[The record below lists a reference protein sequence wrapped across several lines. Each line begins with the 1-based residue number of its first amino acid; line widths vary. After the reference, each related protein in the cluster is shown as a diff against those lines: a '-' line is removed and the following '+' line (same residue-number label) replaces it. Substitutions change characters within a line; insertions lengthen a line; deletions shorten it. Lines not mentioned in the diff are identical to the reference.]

1 MRQIVSDETARLE
14 EGLEILQEQGKSL
27 FDCNKTMETRI
38 QEILESTVKELKE
51 SIDNIMKNCELVE
64 MKLQLRK
71 ERDQMDEREKTPEE
85 CKKLVEKSS
94 DCNNSVVL
102 KESTGCEN
110 ELAADRT
117 QKALES
123 DHSSVSLDRQEN
135 TRVLDRATPPLK
147 KTRSKSE
154 GKFSVRMRLGT
165 ICFQLMEDIF
175 S

>member
-85 CKKLVEKSS
+85 CKKLIEKSS
-94 DCNNSVVL
+94 DWDDNVVL
-102 KESTGCEN
+102 KESSCCEN
-110 ELAADRT
+110 ELAAERMP
-117 QKALES
+117 KALES
-123 DHSSVSLDRQEN
+123 NDLPVSLDRQEN
-135 TRVLDRATPPLK
+135 MRFDRATPPF
-147 KTRSKSE
+147 TPMQSKSE
-154 GKFSVRMRLGT
+154 GKFSVRM
-165 ICFQLMEDIF
+165 
-175 S
+175 